1 MRTYNE
7 VIHAY
12 KQALFLKSKRGE
24 LSVDR
29 YFYLRGK
36 LDEWLANNN

>member
-1 MRTYNE
+1 MKTYNE
-7 VIHAY
+7 VINAY
-12 KQALFLKSKRGE
+12 KNALYLKSRRGE

-36 LDEWLANNN
+36 LDEWLSNSK